1 MKASFHI
8 IIIPFTLTGM
18 LMAGAAF
25 GNPALLPQHQGYPM
39 GKATDPVNGQPLAN
53 DPGRANA
60 GGESALS
67 KAAAFDN
74 GHVSQQ
80 LSINDQNQRLLEKP
94 GAGIL
99 PKVQGPQI
107 VIDPPVKE
115 ATKVQASPQ

>member
-1 MKASFHI
+1 MADSIH
-8 IIIPFTLTGM
+8 IIPFALTGM
-18 LMAGAAF
+18 LMAGVAL
-25 GNPALLPQHQGYPM
+25 GNPALLPQHPGYPM

-53 DPGRANA
+53 DPGRTNA
-60 GGESALS
+60 VGESALS

-80 LSINDQNQRLLEKP
+80 LSSNDQNQRLLEKP

-115 ATKVQASPQ
+115 GTKVQASPQ